1 MLKTI
6 KQNCHK
12 SYFKRWTRNSW
23 ALFSSQKREIIISF
37 LAISLNLVLL
47 PKTEA
52 QSPEHVQISDTLET
66 DAITITAEKLPLELM
81 KTTKTI
87 QVINAESLRS
97 LPQNSLDNMLRSNTL
112 VDVRQRG
119 GNGVQSDI
127 SIRGG
132 NYEQTLFLLNGI
144 YFNDPQ
150 SGHFNMS
157 LPLDIESVDRVELL
171 YGSSSRVYGNIA
183 MSGAINFISN
193 PQNDNFLN
201 LSLHGGQN
209 GFYKYSIGGNFTT
222 KNSKHYISLSRS
234 SSDGYMAN
242 TDFESN
248 SLYYSTEIDLKTSKL
263 EYQLGLMDRNYGANS
278 FYSAAYP
285 NQFEDVKT
293 ALSSLKWSINLPIQ
307 LETKIFWRGNVDRF
321 ELFRGMK
328 TAPEWYSQ
336 HNYHQSNMFGF
347 GLGTSKWHRFGKT
360 SLGVDFRNESISSTV
375 LGDSLRNTR
384 KYLFENID
392 LLFGKNRNI
401 SSIYIDHLYIYKRL
415 SSSFG
420 INSNYYSSLKSWGF
434 FPGADLSFSVSDK
447 SLVFLSINS
456 AMRLPSFTDLYYESP
471 NLIGNRSLS
480 AEKSITY
487 EVGYRYVSQKHN
499 TLNLSAFIR
508 QANNLIDWIKY
519 PDDQFWHSSNHTN
532 LIYSGLEFM
541 FYFNPH
547 TVSEYLSHF
556 TNLSLGYT
564 FVNINQKSSD
574 FQSAYVLDNL
584 KHKFVLFGNFKLYK
598 NLYLSY
604 NFSLQDRNGGFWESK
619 DVATANY
626 VDYKPFSLSDI
637 KLMWND
643 ENWTVFLEVANVFDK
658 EYFDFGG
665 IPQAGRWIKLGGNYK
680 IKF

>member
-1 MLKTI
+1 MG
-6 KQNCHK
+6 
-12 SYFKRWTRNSW
+12 S
-23 ALFSSQKREIIISF
+23 LFQSKREIIISF

-97 LPQNSLDNMLRSNTL
+97 LPQNSLENMLRSNTL

-285 NQFEDVKT
+285 NQFEDVK
-293 ALSSLKWSINLPIQ
+293 
-307 LETKIFWRGNVDRF
+307 R
-321 ELFRGMK
+321 
-328 TAPEWYSQ
+328 
-336 HNYHQSNMFGF
+336 
-347 GLGTSKWHRFGKT
+347 
-360 SLGVDFRNESISSTV
+360 
-375 LGDSLRNTR
+375 
-384 KYLFENID
+384 
-392 LLFGKNRNI
+392 
-401 SSIYIDHLYIYKRL
+401 
-415 SSSFG
+415 
-420 INSNYYSSLKSWGF
+420 
-434 FPGADLSFSVSDK
+434 
-447 SLVFLSINS
+447 
-456 AMRLPSFTDLYYESP
+456 
-471 NLIGNRSLS
+471 
-480 AEKSITY
+480 
-487 EVGYRYVSQKHN
+487 
-499 TLNLSAFIR
+499 
-508 QANNLIDWIKY
+508 
-519 PDDQFWHSSNHTN
+519 
-532 LIYSGLEFM
+532 
-541 FYFNPH
+541 
-547 TVSEYLSHF
+547 HF
-556 TNLSLGYT
+556 
-564 FVNINQKSSD
+564 
-574 FQSAYVLDNL
+574 
-584 KHKFVLFGNFKLYK
+584 H
-598 NLYLSY
+598 
-604 NFSLQDRNGGFWESK
+604 
-619 DVATANY
+619 
-626 VDYKPFSLSDI
+626 P
-637 KLMWND
+637 
-643 ENWTVFLEVANVFDK
+643 
-658 EYFDFGG
+658 
-665 IPQAGRWIKLGGNYK
+665 
-680 IKF
+680 